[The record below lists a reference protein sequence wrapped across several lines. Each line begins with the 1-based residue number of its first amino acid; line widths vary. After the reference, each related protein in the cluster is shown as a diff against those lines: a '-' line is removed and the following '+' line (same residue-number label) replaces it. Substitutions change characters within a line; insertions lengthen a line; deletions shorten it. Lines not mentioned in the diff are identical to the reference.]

1 MDLTEKTKG
10 IAEALKQ
17 AKVERVRKDP
27 ENPDLPITLH
37 FYRGDELVAA
47 VQCPLDRDTA
57 LKAGMVAAMGFNA
70 DTMSIS
76 FESYHSTL
84 ENSPLTGKR
93 WMPKEMQYVAEVY
106 PDKDWVRECLTITT
120 HERDGGFTLFS
131 QPYRILDG
139 EVEWTEESLLQISS
153 EEDDVGGSGVMFEA
167 LQHAMEVPKI
177 NALVAEQAEKDD
189 VAAFISSLITDE
201 ETRYFHSDMATF
213 RALEEKEL
221 ILSCLF
227 AAKEGSTRQALL
239 KDRFGPADNQ
249 M

>member
-1 MDLTEKTKG
+1 MEKTKG

-17 AKVERVRKDP
+17 TKIERVREEP
-27 ENPDLPITLH
+27 EFPDLPITLH

-70 DTMSIS
+70 DTMSIA

-93 WMPKEMQYVAEVY
+93 WMPKEMQYVAETM
-106 PDKDWVRECLTITT
+106 PDKDWVTECLTITT

-131 QPYRILDG
+131 QPYRIRDG
-139 EVEWTEESLLQISS
+139 EVEWTEEERIQLSS
-153 EEDDVGGSGVMFEA
+153 GDDDAEAHGVMFEA
-167 LQHAMEVPKI
+167 LQHAMQTPKI
-177 NALVAEQAEKDD
+177 NMLMEEQVKKDPTAALV
-189 VAAFISSLITDE
+189 SSLISDE
-201 ETRYFHSDMATF
+201 ETRYFHSDMATL
-213 RALEEKEL
+213 RALEEREL
-221 ILSCLF
+221 IISCLF
-227 AAKEGSTRQALL
+227 AAKEGSKRKELL
-239 KDRFGPADNQ
+239 QERFGDGDNQ